1 MHPSETQLALF
12 AGGDLDLLD
21 RWRVARHVRK
31 CSTCAA
37 VVGTFGD
44 AKSALRAETMQMPAG
59 VNWNRLAAEMTGNIR
74 VGLAAGEC
82 VADVTRH
89 ERLGWKA
96 AVVLAGATLLI
107 STAWWLN
114 IPHTQQRQTGVVLEV
129 TQSGIQLKQ
138 DGAALMLLNRKTNSA
153 PVYGSAPGSLRVRYV
168 DSETNQV
175 TINNVYA
182 Q

>member
-12 AGGDLDLLD
+12 AGGDLEWLD
-21 RWRVARHVRK
+21 RWGVARHVQK
-31 CSTCAA
+31 CARCGAA
-37 VVGTFGD
+37 VE
-44 AKSALRAETMQMPAG
+44 ALRSAQLELRAETMQMPAG
-59 VNWNRLAAEMTGNIR
+59 VNWDRLAAEMTGNVR

-82 VADVTRH
+82 VSSATRH

-96 AVVLAGATLLI
+96 AAVLAGATLLI

-114 IPHTQQRQTGVVLEV
+114 IPRTQRQTGVVLEA

-138 DGAALMLLNRKTNSA
+138 DGAALMLLNRKSSSA